1 MSASAE
7 HARLAAELHAGIA
20 FVEETV
26 IPAAR
31 RECERLR
38 QAVPAHPDRVS
49 WILSSSKC
57 LHDFYAAVEQRIFER
72 IADETGEGRPRAA
85 DYHARLLEA
94 MGLDLPGLRPAVLSE
109 ISRQRSI
116 RSGDSTTFTA
126 TCTLPSCAPMRS

>member
-1 MSASAE
+1 M
-7 HARLAAELHAGIA
+7 
-20 FVEETV
+20 
-26 IPAAR
+26 
-31 RECERLR
+31 
-38 QAVPAHPDRVS
+38 S

-72 IADETGEGRPRAA
+72 IADETSEGRTRAA